1 MTDSLE
7 RVHAEDTIH
16 IETVAANQE
25 KSRAPQQTIPATH
38 FRSEGD
44 VNTTPARQA
53 WNESLNH
60 QATQKLLK
68 RDSEVFLHQAMST
81 PCLDS
86 LEAADGIYLQD
97 SSGKRY
103 MDFHGNNVHQL
114 GHGHPHVIKK
124 MTEQMASLPFSPR
137 RFTNETAVKCAE
149 KLTQICSGD
158 LNRVLFAPGGTSV
171 IGMAL
176 KLARHVTNNF
186 KVVSL
191 WDSFHGASLDAISVG
206 GEACFREGMGPL
218 MAGVE
223 RIPPAVSYRGA
234 FPNPNASN
242 NDNNQDQASDVH
254 YADYLEYVIEKE
266 GGIGAFIAEA
276 VRNTD
281 VQVPSKA
288 YWKRIREICDK
299 HNVLLIIDDI
309 PNGMGRS
316 GEWFTHQAF
325 DIEPD
330 ILCIGKGLGG
340 GLIPIAA
347 MITKDKYNT
356 AAQVSLGHYTHEKSP
371 LGCAAALATIEVIE
385 QEKLLDKTQS
395 DSKFMREQLLR
406 MKEKYPVIGDVRGI
420 GLLWGVELVTDRTT
434 KNRAFD
440 EAEATLYQCLNNGL
454 SFKVSQ
460 GNVIQ
465 LSPPLI
471 ISRTNLQAALNI
483 FENAIQQVCID
494 FNYI

>member
-1 MTDSLE
+1 MTQN
-7 RVHAEDTIH
+7 I
-16 IETVAANQE
+16 
-25 KSRAPQQTIPATH
+25 KPTH

-53 WNESLNH
+53 WNASMDDERT
-60 QATQKLLK
+60 QALLK

-81 PCLDS
+81 PCLDT
-86 LEAADGIYLQD
+86 LEAAEGIYIQD
-97 SSGKRY
+97 ATGKKY

-114 GHGHPHVIKK
+114 GYGHPHVIKRVQ
-124 MTEQMASLPFSPR
+124 EQIAKLPFSPR
-137 RFTNETAVKCAE
+137 RFTNETAIECAE
-149 KLTQICSGD
+149 KLTQICGGE
-158 LNRVLFAPGGTSV
+158 LNRVLFAPGGTSA

-176 KLARHVTNNF
+176 KLARHITGNY

-206 GEACFREGMGPL
+206 GEACFRQGMGPL

-234 FPNPNASN
+234 FPVA
-242 NDNNQDQASDVH
+242 DGSDVH

-266 GGIGAFIAEA
+266 GGVGAFIAEA

-299 HNVLLIIDDI
+299 HNVMLIIDDI

-316 GEWFTHQAF
+316 GEWFTYQAY

-340 GLIPIAA
+340 GLVPIAA
-347 MITKDKYNT
+347 MVTKDKYNT
-356 AAQVSLGHYTHEKSP
+356 AEQISMGHYTHEKSP
-371 LGCAAALATIEVIE
+371 IGCAAALATMEAIE
-385 QEKLLDKTQS
+385 QDGLLDKVKADSQFMREKLL
-395 DSKFMREQLLR
+395 E
-406 MKEKYPVIGDVRGI
+406 MKAKYPVIGDVRGI
-420 GLLWGVELVTDRTT
+420 GMLWGIELVTDHES
-434 KNRAFD
+434 KARAYD
-440 EAEATLYQCLNNGL
+440 EAEAVLYQCLNNGV

-471 ISRTNLQAALNI
+471 ITREQLTEALAI
-483 FENAIQQVCID
+483 FEEAIAKVCKD
-494 FNYI
+494 FNYF

>member
-1 MTDSLE
+1 MTQN
-7 RVHAEDTIH
+7 I
-16 IETVAANQE
+16 
-25 KSRAPQQTIPATH
+25 KPTH

-53 WNESLNH
+53 WNASMDDERT
-60 QATQKLLK
+60 QALLK

-81 PCLDS
+81 PCLDT
-86 LEAADGIYLQD
+86 LEAAEGIYIQD
-97 SSGKRY
+97 STGKKY

-114 GHGHPHVIKK
+114 GYGHPHVIKRVQ
-124 MTEQMASLPFSPR
+124 EQIAKLPFSPR
-137 RFTNETAVKCAE
+137 RFTNETAIECAE
-149 KLTQICSGD
+149 KLTQICGGE
-158 LNRVLFAPGGTSV
+158 LNRVLFAPGGTSAV
-171 IGMAL
+171 GMAL
-176 KLARHVTNNF
+176 KLARHITGNC

-206 GEACFREGMGPL
+206 GEACFRQGMGPL

-234 FPNPNASN
+234 FPVA
-242 NDNNQDQASDVH
+242 DGSDVH

-266 GGIGAFIAEA
+266 GGVGAFIAEA

-299 HNVLLIIDDI
+299 HNVMLIIDDI

-316 GEWFTHQAF
+316 GEWFTYQAY

-330 ILCIGKGLGG
+330 MLCVGKGLGG
-340 GLIPIAA
+340 GLVPIAA
-347 MITKDKYNT
+347 MVTKDKYNT
-356 AAQVSLGHYTHEKSP
+356 AEQISMGHYTHEKSP
-371 LGCAAALATIEVIE
+371 IGCAAALATMEAIE
-385 QEKLLDKTQS
+385 QDGLLDKAKADSQFMREKLL
-395 DSKFMREQLLR
+395 E
-406 MKEKYPVIGDVRGI
+406 MKAKYSVIGDVRGI
-420 GLLWGVELVTDRTT
+420 GMLWGIELVTDHES
-434 KNRAFD
+434 KARAYD
-440 EAEATLYQCLNNGL
+440 EAEAVLYQCLNNGV

-471 ISRTNLQAALNI
+471 ITREQLIEALAI
-483 FENAIQQVCID
+483 FEEAIAKVCKD
-494 FNYI
+494 FNYF

>member
-1 MTDSLE
+1 MTQN
-7 RVHAEDTIH
+7 I
-16 IETVAANQE
+16 
-25 KSRAPQQTIPATH
+25 KPTH

-53 WNESLNH
+53 WNASMDDERT
-60 QATQKLLK
+60 QALLK

-81 PCLDS
+81 PCLDT
-86 LEAADGIYLQD
+86 LEAAEGIYIQD
-97 SSGKRY
+97 ATGKKY

-114 GHGHPHVIKK
+114 GYGHPHVIRRVQ
-124 MTEQMASLPFSPR
+124 EQIAKLPFSPR
-137 RFTNETAVKCAE
+137 RFTNETAIECAE
-149 KLTQICSGD
+149 KLTQICGGE
-158 LNRVLFAPGGTSV
+158 LNRVLFAPGGTSAV
-171 IGMAL
+171 GMAL
-176 KLARHVTNNF
+176 KLARHITGNY

-206 GEACFREGMGPL
+206 GEACFRQGMGPL

-234 FPNPNASN
+234 FPVA
-242 NDNNQDQASDVH
+242 DGSDVH

-266 GGIGAFIAEA
+266 GGVGAFIAEA

-299 HNVLLIIDDI
+299 HNVMLIIDDI

-316 GEWFTHQAF
+316 GEWFTYQAY

-330 ILCIGKGLGG
+330 MLCIGKGLGG
-340 GLIPIAA
+340 GLVPIAA
-347 MITKDKYNT
+347 MVTKDKYNT
-356 AAQVSLGHYTHEKSP
+356 AEQISMGHYTHEKSP
-371 LGCAAALATIEVIE
+371 IGCAAALATMEAIE
-385 QEKLLDKTQS
+385 QDGLLDKAKADSQFMREKLL
-395 DSKFMREQLLR
+395 E
-406 MKEKYPVIGDVRGI
+406 MKAKYPVIGDVRGI
-420 GLLWGVELVTDRTT
+420 GMLWGIELVTDHES
-434 KNRAFD
+434 KARAYD
-440 EAEATLYQCLNNGL
+440 EAEAVLYQCLNNGV

-471 ISRTNLQAALNI
+471 ITREQLTEALAI
-483 FENAIQQVCID
+483 FEEAIAKVCKD
-494 FNYI
+494 FNYF

>member
-1 MTDSLE
+1 MTQN
-7 RVHAEDTIH
+7 I
-16 IETVAANQE
+16 
-25 KSRAPQQTIPATH
+25 KPTH

-44 VNTTPARQA
+44 VNTTSARQA
-53 WNESLNH
+53 WNASMDDERT
-60 QATQKLLK
+60 QALLK

-81 PCLDS
+81 PCLDT
-86 LEAADGIYLQD
+86 LEAAEGIYIQD
-97 SSGKRY
+97 ATGKKY

-114 GHGHPHVIKK
+114 GYGHPHVIKRVQ
-124 MTEQMASLPFSPR
+124 EQIAKLPFSPR
-137 RFTNETAVKCAE
+137 RFTNETAIECAE
-149 KLTQICSGD
+149 KLTQICGGE
-158 LNRVLFAPGGTSV
+158 LNRVLFAPGGTSAV
-171 IGMAL
+171 GMAL
-176 KLARHVTNNF
+176 KLARHITGNY

-206 GEACFREGMGPL
+206 GEACFRQDMGPL

-234 FPNPNASN
+234 FPVA
-242 NDNNQDQASDVH
+242 DGSDVH

-266 GGIGAFIAEA
+266 GGVGAFIAEA

-299 HNVLLIIDDI
+299 HNVMLIIDDI

-316 GEWFTHQAF
+316 GEWFTYQAY

-340 GLIPIAA
+340 GLVPIAA
-347 MITKDKYNT
+347 MVTKDKYNT
-356 AAQVSLGHYTHEKSP
+356 AEQISMGHYTHEKSP
-371 LGCAAALATIEVIE
+371 IGCAAALATMEAIE
-385 QEKLLDKTQS
+385 QDGLLDKVKADSQFMREKLL
-395 DSKFMREQLLR
+395 E
-406 MKEKYPVIGDVRGI
+406 MKAKYPVIGDVRGI
-420 GLLWGVELVTDRTT
+420 GMLWGIELVTDHES
-434 KNRAFD
+434 KARAYD
-440 EAEATLYQCLNNGL
+440 EAEAVLYQCLNNGV

-471 ISRTNLQAALNI
+471 ITREQLTEALAI
-483 FENAIQQVCID
+483 FEEAIAKVCKD

>member
-1 MTDSLE
+1 MTQN
-7 RVHAEDTIH
+7 I
-16 IETVAANQE
+16 
-25 KSRAPQQTIPATH
+25 KPTH

-53 WNESLNH
+53 WNASMDDER
-60 QATQKLLK
+60 TQVLLK

-81 PCLDS
+81 PCLDT
-86 LEAADGIYLQD
+86 LEAAEGIYIQD
-97 SSGKRY
+97 ATDKKY

-114 GHGHPHVIKK
+114 GYGHPHVIKRVQ
-124 MTEQMASLPFSPR
+124 EQIAKLPFSPR
-137 RFTNETAVKCAE
+137 RFTNETAIECAE
-149 KLTQICSGD
+149 KLTQICGGE
-158 LNRVLFAPGGTSV
+158 LNRVLFAPSGTSAV
-171 IGMAL
+171 GMAL
-176 KLARHVTNNF
+176 KLARHITGNC

-206 GEACFREGMGPL
+206 GEACFRQGMGPL

-234 FPNPNASN
+234 FPVA
-242 NDNNQDQASDVH
+242 DGSDVH

-266 GGIGAFIAEA
+266 GGVGAFIAEA

-299 HNVLLIIDDI
+299 HNVMLIIDDI

-316 GEWFTHQAF
+316 GEWFTYQAY

-330 ILCIGKGLGG
+330 MLCIGKGLGG
-340 GLIPIAA
+340 GLVPIAA
-347 MITKDKYNT
+347 MVTKDKYNT
-356 AAQVSLGHYTHEKSP
+356 AEQISMGHYTHEKSP
-371 LGCAAALATIEVIE
+371 IGCAAALATMEAIE
-385 QEKLLDKTQS
+385 QEGLLDKVKV
-395 DSKFMREQLLR
+395 DSQFMREKLLE
-406 MKEKYPVIGDVRGI
+406 MKAKYPVIGDVRGI
-420 GLLWGVELVTDRTT
+420 GMLWGIELVTDHES
-434 KNRAFD
+434 KARAYD
-440 EAEATLYQCLNNGL
+440 EAEAVLYQCLNNGV

-471 ISRTNLQAALNI
+471 ITREQLTEALAI
-483 FENAIQQVCID
+483 FEEAFAKVCKD
-494 FNYI
+494 FNYF

>member
-1 MTDSLE
+1 MTQN
-7 RVHAEDTIH
+7 I
-16 IETVAANQE
+16 
-25 KSRAPQQTIPATH
+25 KPTH

-44 VNTTPARQA
+44 VNTTPARQV
-53 WNESLNH
+53 WNASMDDERT
-60 QATQKLLK
+60 QALLK

-81 PCLDS
+81 PCLDT
-86 LEAADGIYLQD
+86 LEAAEGIYIQD
-97 SSGKRY
+97 ATGKKY

-114 GHGHPHVIKK
+114 GYGHPHVIKRVQ
-124 MTEQMASLPFSPR
+124 EQIAKLPFSPR
-137 RFTNETAVKCAE
+137 RFTNETAIECAE
-149 KLTQICSGD
+149 KLTQICGGE
-158 LNRVLFAPGGTSV
+158 LNRVLFAPGGTSAV
-171 IGMAL
+171 GMAL
-176 KLARHVTNNF
+176 KLARHITGNY

-206 GEACFREGMGPL
+206 GEACFRQGMGPL

-234 FPNPNASN
+234 FPVA
-242 NDNNQDQASDVH
+242 DGSDVH

-266 GGIGAFIAEA
+266 GGVGAFIAEA

-299 HNVLLIIDDI
+299 HNVMLIIDDI

-316 GEWFTHQAF
+316 GEWFTYQAY

-330 ILCIGKGLGG
+330 MLCIGKGLGG
-340 GLIPIAA
+340 GLVPIAA
-347 MITKDKYNT
+347 MVTKDKYNT
-356 AAQVSLGHYTHEKSP
+356 AEQISMGHYTHEKSP
-371 LGCAAALATIEVIE
+371 IGCAAALATMEAIE
-385 QEKLLDKTQS
+385 QDGLLDKAKADSQFMREKLL
-395 DSKFMREQLLR
+395 E
-406 MKEKYPVIGDVRGI
+406 MKAKYPVIGDVRGI
-420 GLLWGVELVTDRTT
+420 GMLWGIELVTDHES
-434 KNRAFD
+434 KARAYD
-440 EAEATLYQCLNNGL
+440 EAEAVLYQCLNNGV

-471 ISRTNLQAALNI
+471 ITREQLTEALAI
-483 FENAIQQVCID
+483 FEEAIAKVCKD
-494 FNYI
+494 FNYF

>member
-1 MTDSLE
+1 MTQN
-7 RVHAEDTIH
+7 I
-16 IETVAANQE
+16 
-25 KSRAPQQTIPATH
+25 KPTH

-53 WNESLNH
+53 WNASMDDERT
-60 QATQKLLK
+60 QALLK

-81 PCLDS
+81 PCLDT
-86 LEAADGIYLQD
+86 LEAAEGIYIQD
-97 SSGKRY
+97 ATGKKY

-114 GHGHPHVIKK
+114 GYGHPHVIKRVQ
-124 MTEQMASLPFSPR
+124 EQIAKLPFSPR
-137 RFTNETAVKCAE
+137 RFTNETAIECAE
-149 KLTQICSGD
+149 KLTQICGGE
-158 LNRVLFAPGGTSV
+158 LNRVLFAPGGTSAV
-171 IGMAL
+171 GMAL
-176 KLARHVTNNF
+176 KLARHITGNY

-206 GEACFREGMGPL
+206 GEACFRQGMGPL

-234 FPNPNASN
+234 FPVA
-242 NDNNQDQASDVH
+242 DGSDVH

-266 GGIGAFIAEA
+266 GGVGAFIAEA

-299 HNVLLIIDDI
+299 HNVMLIIDDI

-316 GEWFTHQAF
+316 GEWFTYQAY

-330 ILCIGKGLGG
+330 MLCIGKGLGG
-340 GLIPIAA
+340 GLVPIAA
-347 MITKDKYNT
+347 MVTKDKYNT
-356 AAQVSLGHYTHEKSP
+356 AEQISMGHYTHEKSP
-371 LGCAAALATIEVIE
+371 IGCAAALATMEAIE
-385 QEKLLDKTQS
+385 QDGLLDKAKADSQFMREKLL
-395 DSKFMREQLLR
+395 E
-406 MKEKYPVIGDVRGI
+406 MKAKYPVIGDVRGI
-420 GLLWGVELVTDRTT
+420 GILWGIELVTDHES
-434 KNRAFD
+434 KARAYD
-440 EAEATLYQCLNNGL
+440 EAEAVLYQCLNNGV

-471 ISRTNLQAALNI
+471 ITREQLTEALAI
-483 FENAIQQVCID
+483 FEEAIAKVCKD
-494 FNYI
+494 FNYF

>member
-1 MTDSLE
+1 MTQN
-7 RVHAEDTIH
+7 I
-16 IETVAANQE
+16 
-25 KSRAPQQTIPATH
+25 KPTH

-53 WNESLNH
+53 WNASMDDERT
-60 QATQKLLK
+60 QALLK

-81 PCLDS
+81 PCLDT
-86 LEAADGIYLQD
+86 LEAAEGIYIQD
-97 SSGKRY
+97 ATGKKY

-114 GHGHPHVIKK
+114 GYGHPHVIKRVQ
-124 MTEQMASLPFSPR
+124 EQIAKLPFSPR
-137 RFTNETAVKCAE
+137 RFTNETAIECAE
-149 KLTQICSGD
+149 KLTQICGGE
-158 LNRVLFAPGGTSV
+158 LNRVLFVPGGTSAV
-171 IGMAL
+171 GMAL
-176 KLARHVTNNF
+176 KLARHITGNY

-206 GEACFREGMGPL
+206 GEACFRQGMGPL

-234 FPNPNASN
+234 FPVA
-242 NDNNQDQASDVH
+242 DGSDVH

-266 GGIGAFIAEA
+266 GGVGAFIAEA

-299 HNVLLIIDDI
+299 HNVMLIIDDI

-316 GEWFTHQAF
+316 GEWFTYQAY

-330 ILCIGKGLGG
+330 MLCIGKGLGG
-340 GLIPIAA
+340 GLVPIAA
-347 MITKDKYNT
+347 MVTKDKYNT
-356 AAQVSLGHYTHEKSP
+356 AEQISMGHYTHEKSP
-371 LGCAAALATIEVIE
+371 IGCAAALATMEAIE
-385 QEKLLDKTQS
+385 QDGLLDKAKADSQFMREKLL
-395 DSKFMREQLLR
+395 E
-406 MKEKYPVIGDVRGI
+406 MKAKYPVIGDVRGI
-420 GLLWGVELVTDRTT
+420 GMLWGIELVTDHES
-434 KNRAFD
+434 KARAYD
-440 EAEATLYQCLNNGL
+440 EAEAVLYQCLNNGV

-471 ISRTNLQAALNI
+471 ITREQLTEALAI
-483 FENAIQQVCID
+483 FEEAIAKVCKD
-494 FNYI
+494 FNYF

>member
-1 MTDSLE
+1 MTQN
-7 RVHAEDTIH
+7 I
-16 IETVAANQE
+16 
-25 KSRAPQQTIPATH
+25 KPTH

-53 WNESLNH
+53 WNASMDDERT
-60 QATQKLLK
+60 QALLK

-81 PCLDS
+81 PCLDT
-86 LEAADGIYLQD
+86 LEAAEGIYIQD
-97 SSGKRY
+97 ATGKKY

-114 GHGHPHVIKK
+114 GYGHPHVIKRVQ
-124 MTEQMASLPFSPR
+124 EQIAKLPFSPR
-137 RFTNETAVKCAE
+137 RFTNETAIECAE
-149 KLTQICSGD
+149 KLTQICGGE
-158 LNRVLFAPGGTSV
+158 LNRVLFAPGGTSAV
-171 IGMAL
+171 GMAL
-176 KLARHVTNNF
+176 KLARHITGNY

-206 GEACFREGMGPL
+206 GEACFRQGMGPL

-234 FPNPNASN
+234 FPVA
-242 NDNNQDQASDVH
+242 DGSDVH

-266 GGIGAFIAEA
+266 GGVGAFIAEA

-299 HNVLLIIDDI
+299 HNVMLIIDDI

-316 GEWFTHQAF
+316 GEWFTYQAY

-330 ILCIGKGLGG
+330 MLCIGKGLGG
-340 GLIPIAA
+340 GLVPIAA
-347 MITKDKYNT
+347 MVTKDKYNT
-356 AAQVSLGHYTHEKSP
+356 AEQISMGHYTHEKSP
-371 LGCAAALATIEVIE
+371 IGCAAALATMEAIE
-385 QEKLLDKTQS
+385 QDGLLDKAKADSQFMREKLL
-395 DSKFMREQLLR
+395 E
-406 MKEKYPVIGDVRGI
+406 MKAKYPVIGDVRGI
-420 GLLWGVELVTDRTT
+420 GMLWGIELVTDHES
-434 KNRAFD
+434 KARAYD
-440 EAEATLYQCLNNGL
+440 EAEAVLYQCLNNGV

-471 ISRTNLQAALNI
+471 ITREQLTEALAI
-483 FENAIQQVCID
+483 FEEAIAKVCKD

>member
-1 MTDSLE
+1 MTQN
-7 RVHAEDTIH
+7 I
-16 IETVAANQE
+16 
-25 KSRAPQQTIPATH
+25 KPTH

-53 WNESLNH
+53 WNALMDDERT
-60 QATQKLLK
+60 QALLK

-81 PCLDS
+81 PCLDT
-86 LEAADGIYLQD
+86 LEAAEGIYIQD
-97 SSGKRY
+97 ATGKKY

-114 GHGHPHVIKK
+114 GYGHPHVIKRVQ
-124 MTEQMASLPFSPR
+124 EQIAKLPFSPR
-137 RFTNETAVKCAE
+137 RFTNETAIECAE
-149 KLTQICSGD
+149 KLTQICGGE
-158 LNRVLFAPGGTSV
+158 LNRVLFAPGGTSAV
-171 IGMAL
+171 GMVL
-176 KLARHVTNNF
+176 KLARHITGNY

-206 GEACFREGMGPL
+206 GEACFRQGMGPL

-234 FPNPNASN
+234 FPVA
-242 NDNNQDQASDVH
+242 DGSDVH

-266 GGIGAFIAEA
+266 GGVGAFIAEA

-299 HNVLLIIDDI
+299 HNVMLIIDDI

-316 GEWFTHQAF
+316 GEWFTYQAY

-330 ILCIGKGLGG
+330 MLCIGKGLGG
-340 GLIPIAA
+340 GLVPIAA
-347 MITKDKYNT
+347 MVTKDKYNT
-356 AAQVSLGHYTHEKSP
+356 AEQISMGHYTHEKSP
-371 LGCAAALATIEVIE
+371 IGCAAALATMEAIE
-385 QEKLLDKTQS
+385 QDGLLDKVKADSQFMREKLL
-395 DSKFMREQLLR
+395 E
-406 MKEKYPVIGDVRGI
+406 MKAKYPVIGDVRGI
-420 GLLWGVELVTDRTT
+420 GMLWGIELVTDHES
-434 KNRAFD
+434 KARAYD
-440 EAEATLYQCLNNGL
+440 EAEAVLYQCLNNGV

-471 ISRTNLQAALNI
+471 ITREQLTEALAI
-483 FENAIQQVCID
+483 FEEAIAKVCKD
-494 FNYI
+494 FNYF

>member
-1 MTDSLE
+1 MTQN
-7 RVHAEDTIH
+7 I
-16 IETVAANQE
+16 
-25 KSRAPQQTIPATH
+25 KPTH

-53 WNESLNH
+53 WNASMDDERT
-60 QATQKLLK
+60 QALLK

-81 PCLDS
+81 PCLDT
-86 LEAADGIYLQD
+86 LEAAEGIYIQD
-97 SSGKRY
+97 ATGKKY

-114 GHGHPHVIKK
+114 GYGHPHVTKRVQ
-124 MTEQMASLPFSPR
+124 EQIAKLPFSPR
-137 RFTNETAVKCAE
+137 RFTNETAIECAE
-149 KLTQICSGD
+149 KLTQICGGE
-158 LNRVLFAPGGTSV
+158 LNRVLFAPGGTSAV
-171 IGMAL
+171 GMAL
-176 KLARHVTNNF
+176 KLARHITGNY

-206 GEACFREGMGPL
+206 GEACFRQGMGPL

-234 FPNPNASN
+234 FPVA
-242 NDNNQDQASDVH
+242 DGSDVH

-266 GGIGAFIAEA
+266 GGVGAFIAEA

-281 VQVPSKA
+281 VQVPSNA

-299 HNVLLIIDDI
+299 HNVMLIIDDI

-316 GEWFTHQAF
+316 GEWFTYQAY

-330 ILCIGKGLGG
+330 MLCIGKGLGG
-340 GLIPIAA
+340 GLVPIAA
-347 MITKDKYNT
+347 MVTKDKYNT
-356 AAQVSLGHYTHEKSP
+356 AEQISMGHYTHEKSP
-371 LGCAAALATIEVIE
+371 IGCAAALATMEAIE
-385 QEKLLDKTQS
+385 QDGLLDKVKADSQFMREKLL
-395 DSKFMREQLLR
+395 E
-406 MKEKYPVIGDVRGI
+406 MKAKYPVIGDVRGI
-420 GLLWGVELVTDRTT
+420 GMLWGIELVTDHES
-434 KNRAFD
+434 KARAYD
-440 EAEATLYQCLNNGL
+440 EAEAVLYQCLNNGV

-471 ISRTNLQAALNI
+471 ITREQLTEALAI
-483 FENAIQQVCID
+483 FEEAIAKVCKD
-494 FNYI
+494 FNYF

>member
-1 MTDSLE
+1 MTQN
-7 RVHAEDTIH
+7 I
-16 IETVAANQE
+16 
-25 KSRAPQQTIPATH
+25 KPTH

-53 WNESLNH
+53 WNASMDDERT
-60 QATQKLLK
+60 QALLK

-81 PCLDS
+81 PCLDT
-86 LEAADGIYLQD
+86 LEAAEGIYIQD
-97 SSGKRY
+97 STGKKY

-114 GHGHPHVIKK
+114 GYGHPHVIKRVQ
-124 MTEQMASLPFSPR
+124 EQIAKLPFSPR
-137 RFTNETAVKCAE
+137 RFTNETAIECAE
-149 KLTQICSGD
+149 KLTQICGGE
-158 LNRVLFAPGGTSV
+158 LNRVLFAPGGTSAV
-171 IGMAL
+171 GMAL
-176 KLARHVTNNF
+176 KLARHITGNC

-206 GEACFREGMGPL
+206 GEACFRQGMGPL

-234 FPNPNASN
+234 FPVA
-242 NDNNQDQASDVH
+242 DGSDVH

-266 GGIGAFIAEA
+266 GGVGAFIAEA

-299 HNVLLIIDDI
+299 HNVMLIIDDI

-316 GEWFTHQAF
+316 GEWFTYQAY

-330 ILCIGKGLGG
+330 MLCVGKGLGG
-340 GLIPIAA
+340 GLVPIAA
-347 MITKDKYNT
+347 MVTKDKYNT
-356 AAQVSLGHYTHEKSP
+356 AEQISMGHYTHEKSP
-371 LGCAAALATIEVIE
+371 IGCAAALATMEAIE
-385 QEKLLDKTQS
+385 QGGLLDKVKADSQFMREKLL
-395 DSKFMREQLLR
+395 E
-406 MKEKYPVIGDVRGI
+406 MKAKYPVIGDVRGI
-420 GLLWGVELVTDRTT
+420 GMLWGIELVTDHES
-434 KNRAFD
+434 KARAYD
-440 EAEATLYQCLNNGL
+440 EAEAVLYQCLNNGV

-471 ISRTNLQAALNI
+471 ITREQLTEALAI
-483 FENAIQQVCID
+483 FEEAIAKVCKD
-494 FNYI
+494 FNYF

>member
-1 MTDSLE
+1 MTQN
-7 RVHAEDTIH
+7 I
-16 IETVAANQE
+16 
-25 KSRAPQQTIPATH
+25 KPTH

-53 WNESLNH
+53 WNASIDDERT
-60 QATQKLLK
+60 QALLK

-81 PCLDS
+81 PCLDT
-86 LEAADGIYLQD
+86 LEAAEGIYIQD
-97 SSGKRY
+97 ATGKKY

-114 GHGHPHVIKK
+114 GYGHPHVIKRVQ
-124 MTEQMASLPFSPR
+124 EQIAKLPFSPR
-137 RFTNETAVKCAE
+137 RFTNETAIECAE
-149 KLTQICSGD
+149 KLTQICGGE
-158 LNRVLFAPGGTSV
+158 LNRVLFAPGGTSAV
-171 IGMAL
+171 GMAL
-176 KLARHVTNNF
+176 KLARHITGNY

-206 GEACFREGMGPL
+206 GEACFRQGMGPL

-234 FPNPNASN
+234 FPVT
-242 NDNNQDQASDVH
+242 DGSDVH

-266 GGIGAFIAEA
+266 GGVGAFIAEA

-299 HNVLLIIDDI
+299 HNVMLIIDDI

-316 GEWFTHQAF
+316 GEWFTYQAY

-330 ILCIGKGLGG
+330 MLCIGKGLGG
-340 GLIPIAA
+340 GLVPIAA
-347 MITKDKYNT
+347 MVTKDKYNT
-356 AAQVSLGHYTHEKSP
+356 AEQISMGHYTHEKSP
-371 LGCAAALATIEVIE
+371 IGCAAALATMEAIE
-385 QEKLLDKTQS
+385 QDGLLDKAKADSQFMREKLL
-395 DSKFMREQLLR
+395 E
-406 MKEKYPVIGDVRGI
+406 MKAKYPVIGDVRGI
-420 GLLWGVELVTDRTT
+420 GMLWGIELVTDHES
-434 KNRAFD
+434 KARAYD
-440 EAEATLYQCLNNGL
+440 EAEAVLYQCLNNGV

-471 ISRTNLQAALNI
+471 ITREQLTKALAI
-483 FENAIQQVCID
+483 FEEAIAKVCKD
-494 FNYI
+494 FNYF

>member
-1 MTDSLE
+1 MTE
-7 RVHAEDTIH
+7 NV
-16 IETVAANQE
+16 Q
-25 KSRAPQQTIPATH
+25 PTH

-53 WNESLNH
+53 WNASMDDERT
-60 QATQKLLK
+60 QALLK
-68 RDSEVFLHQAMST
+68 RDSDVFLHQAMST
-81 PCLDS
+81 PCLDT
-86 LEAADGIYLQD
+86 LEAAEGIYIQD
-97 SSGKRY
+97 STGKKY

-114 GHGHPHVIKK
+114 GYGHPHVIKRVQ
-124 MTEQMASLPFSPR
+124 EQIAKLPFSPR
-137 RFTNETAVKCAE
+137 RFTNQTAIECAE
-149 KLTQICSGD
+149 KLTQICGGA
-158 LNRVLFAPGGTSV
+158 LNRVLFAPGGTSAV
-171 IGMAL
+171 GMAL
-176 KLARHVTNNF
+176 KLARHITGNY

-206 GEACFREGMGPL
+206 GEACFRQGMGPL

-234 FPNPNASN
+234 LPSP
-242 NDNNQDQASDVH
+242 DGSDVH

-266 GGIGAFIAEA
+266 GGVGAFIAEA

-299 HNVLLIIDDI
+299 HNVMLIIDDI

-316 GEWFTHQAF
+316 GEWFTYQAY

-340 GLIPIAA
+340 GLVPIAA

-356 AAQVSLGHYTHEKSP
+356 AEQISMGHYTHEKSP
-371 LGCAAALATIEVIE
+371 IGCAAALATMEAIE
-385 QEKLLDKTQS
+385 QDGLLDKAKA
-395 DSKFMREQLLR
+395 DSQFMRDKLLQ
-406 MKEKYPVIGDVRGI
+406 MKAKYPVIGDVRGI
-420 GLLWGVELVTDRTT
+420 GMLWGIELVTDHES
-434 KNRAFD
+434 KQRAYD
-440 EAEATLYQCLNNGL
+440 EAEAVLYQCLNHGM

-471 ISRTNLQAALNI
+471 ITREQLTEALAI
-483 FENAIQQVCID
+483 FEEAIAKVCKD
-494 FNYI
+494 LNYY

>member
-1 MTDSLE
+1 MTQN
-7 RVHAEDTIH
+7 I
-16 IETVAANQE
+16 
-25 KSRAPQQTIPATH
+25 KPTH

-53 WNESLNH
+53 WNASMDDERT
-60 QATQKLLK
+60 QALLK

-81 PCLDS
+81 PCLDT
-86 LEAADGIYLQD
+86 LEAAEGIYIQD
-97 SSGKRY
+97 ATGKKY

-114 GHGHPHVIKK
+114 GYGHPHVIERVQ
-124 MTEQMASLPFSPR
+124 EQIAKLPFSPR
-137 RFTNETAVKCAE
+137 RFTNETAIECAE
-149 KLTQICSGD
+149 KLTQICGGE
-158 LNRVLFAPGGTSV
+158 LNRVLFAPGGTSAV
-171 IGMAL
+171 GMAL
-176 KLARHVTNNF
+176 KLARHITGNY

-206 GEACFREGMGPL
+206 GEACFRQGMGPL

-234 FPNPNASN
+234 FPVA
-242 NDNNQDQASDVH
+242 DGSDVH

-266 GGIGAFIAEA
+266 GGVGAFIAEA

-299 HNVLLIIDDI
+299 HNVMLIIDDI

-316 GEWFTHQAF
+316 GEWFTYQAY

-340 GLIPIAA
+340 GLVPIAA
-347 MITKDKYNT
+347 MVTKDKYNT
-356 AAQVSLGHYTHEKSP
+356 AEQISMGHYTHEKSP
-371 LGCAAALATIEVIE
+371 IGCAAALATMEAIE
-385 QEKLLDKTQS
+385 QDGLLDKVKADSQFMREKLL
-395 DSKFMREQLLR
+395 E
-406 MKEKYPVIGDVRGI
+406 MKAKYPVIGDVRGI
-420 GLLWGVELVTDRTT
+420 GMLWGIELVTDHES
-434 KNRAFD
+434 KARAYD
-440 EAEATLYQCLNNGL
+440 EAEAVLYQCLNNGV

-471 ISRTNLQAALNI
+471 ITREQLTEALAI
-483 FENAIQQVCID
+483 FEEAIAKVCKD

>member
-1 MTDSLE
+1 MTQN
-7 RVHAEDTIH
+7 I
-16 IETVAANQE
+16 
-25 KSRAPQQTIPATH
+25 KPTH

-53 WNESLNH
+53 WNASMDDERT
-60 QATQKLLK
+60 QALLK

-81 PCLDS
+81 PCLDT
-86 LEAADGIYLQD
+86 LEAAEGIYIQD
-97 SSGKRY
+97 ATGKKY

-114 GHGHPHVIKK
+114 GYGHPHVIKRVQ
-124 MTEQMASLPFSPR
+124 EQIAKLPFSPR
-137 RFTNETAVKCAE
+137 RFTNETAIECAE
-149 KLTQICSGD
+149 KLTQICGGE
-158 LNRVLFAPGGTSV
+158 LNRVLFAPGGTSAV
-171 IGMAL
+171 SMAL
-176 KLARHVTNNF
+176 KLARHITGNY

-206 GEACFREGMGPL
+206 GEACFRQGMGPL
-218 MAGVE
+218 MAGIE

-234 FPNPNASN
+234 FPVA
-242 NDNNQDQASDVH
+242 DGSDVH

-266 GGIGAFIAEA
+266 GGVGAFIAEA

-299 HNVLLIIDDI
+299 HNVMLIIDDI

-316 GEWFTHQAF
+316 GEWFTYQAY

-330 ILCIGKGLGG
+330 MLCIGKGLGG
-340 GLIPIAA
+340 GLVPIAA
-347 MITKDKYNT
+347 MVTKDKYNT
-356 AAQVSLGHYTHEKSP
+356 AEQISMGHYTHEKSP
-371 LGCAAALATIEVIE
+371 IGCAAALATMEAIE
-385 QEKLLDKTQS
+385 QDGLLEKAKADSQFMREKLL
-395 DSKFMREQLLR
+395 E
-406 MKEKYPVIGDVRGI
+406 MKAKYPVIGDVRGI
-420 GLLWGVELVTDRTT
+420 GMLWGIELVTDHES
-434 KNRAFD
+434 KARAYD
-440 EAEATLYQCLNNGL
+440 EAEAVLYQCLNNGV

-471 ISRTNLQAALNI
+471 ITREQLTEALAI
-483 FENAIQQVCID
+483 FEEAIAKVCKD
-494 FNYI
+494 FNYF

>member
-1 MTDSLE
+1 MTQN
-7 RVHAEDTIH
+7 I
-16 IETVAANQE
+16 
-25 KSRAPQQTIPATH
+25 KPTH

-53 WNESLNH
+53 WNASMDDKRT
-60 QATQKLLK
+60 QALLK

-81 PCLDS
+81 PCLDT
-86 LEAADGIYLQD
+86 LEAAEGIYIQD
-97 SSGKRY
+97 ATGKKY

-114 GHGHPHVIKK
+114 GYGHPHVIKRVQ
-124 MTEQMASLPFSPR
+124 EQIAKLPFSPR
-137 RFTNETAVKCAE
+137 RFTNETAIECAE
-149 KLTQICSGD
+149 KLTQICGGE
-158 LNRVLFAPGGTSV
+158 LNRVLFAPGGTSAV
-171 IGMAL
+171 GMAL
-176 KLARHVTNNF
+176 KLARHITGNC

-206 GEACFREGMGPL
+206 GEACFRQGMGPL

-234 FPNPNASN
+234 FPVT
-242 NDNNQDQASDVH
+242 DGSDVH

-266 GGIGAFIAEA
+266 GGVGAFIAEA

-299 HNVLLIIDDI
+299 HNVMLIIDDI

-316 GEWFTHQAF
+316 GEWFTYQAY

-340 GLIPIAA
+340 GLVPIAA
-347 MITKDKYNT
+347 MVTKDKYNT
-356 AAQVSLGHYTHEKSP
+356 AEQISMGHYTHEKSP
-371 LGCAAALATIEVIE
+371 IGCAAALATMEAIE
-385 QEKLLDKTQS
+385 QDGLLDKAKADSQFMREKLL
-395 DSKFMREQLLR
+395 E
-406 MKEKYPVIGDVRGI
+406 MKAKYSVIGDVRGI
-420 GLLWGVELVTDRTT
+420 GMLWGIELVTDHES
-434 KNRAFD
+434 KARAYD
-440 EAEATLYQCLNNGL
+440 EAEAVLYQCLNNGV

-471 ISRTNLQAALNI
+471 ITREQLTEALAI
-483 FENAIQQVCID
+483 FEEAIAKVCKD
-494 FNYI
+494 FNYF

>member
-1 MTDSLE
+1 MTQN
-7 RVHAEDTIH
+7 I
-16 IETVAANQE
+16 
-25 KSRAPQQTIPATH
+25 KPTH

-53 WNESLNH
+53 WNASMDDERT
-60 QATQKLLK
+60 QALLK

-81 PCLDS
+81 PCLDT
-86 LEAADGIYLQD
+86 LEAAEGIYIQD
-97 SSGKRY
+97 ATGKKY

-114 GHGHPHVIKK
+114 GYGHPHVIERVQ
-124 MTEQMASLPFSPR
+124 EQIAKLPFSPR
-137 RFTNETAVKCAE
+137 RFTNETAIECAE
-149 KLTQICSGD
+149 KLTQICGGE
-158 LNRVLFAPGGTSV
+158 LNRVLFAPGGTSAV
-171 IGMAL
+171 GMAL
-176 KLARHVTNNF
+176 KLARHITGNY

-206 GEACFREGMGPL
+206 GEACFRQGMGPL

-234 FPNPNASN
+234 FPVA
-242 NDNNQDQASDVH
+242 DGSDVH

-266 GGIGAFIAEA
+266 GGVGAFIAEA

-299 HNVLLIIDDI
+299 HNVMLIIDDI

-316 GEWFTHQAF
+316 GEWFTYQAY

-330 ILCIGKGLGG
+330 MLCIGKGLGG
-340 GLIPIAA
+340 GLVPIAA
-347 MITKDKYNT
+347 MVTKDKYNT
-356 AAQVSLGHYTHEKSP
+356 AEQISMGHYTHEKSP
-371 LGCAAALATIEVIE
+371 IGCAAALATMEAIE
-385 QEKLLDKTQS
+385 QDGLLDKAKADSQFVREKLL
-395 DSKFMREQLLR
+395 E
-406 MKEKYPVIGDVRGI
+406 MKAKYPVIGDVRGI
-420 GLLWGVELVTDRTT
+420 GMLWGIELVTDHES
-434 KNRAFD
+434 KARAYD
-440 EAEATLYQCLNNGL
+440 EAEAVLYQCLNNGV

-471 ISRTNLQAALNI
+471 ITREQLTEALAI
-483 FENAIQQVCID
+483 FEEAIAKVCKD
-494 FNYI
+494 FNYF

>member
-1 MTDSLE
+1 MTQN
-7 RVHAEDTIH
+7 I
-16 IETVAANQE
+16 
-25 KSRAPQQTIPATH
+25 KPTH

-53 WNESLNH
+53 WNASMDDERT
-60 QATQKLLK
+60 QALLK

-81 PCLDS
+81 PCLDT
-86 LEAADGIYLQD
+86 LEAAEGIYIQD
-97 SSGKRY
+97 ATGKKY

-114 GHGHPHVIKK
+114 GYGHPHVIKRVQ
-124 MTEQMASLPFSPR
+124 EQIAKLPFSPR
-137 RFTNETAVKCAE
+137 RFTNETAVECAE
-149 KLTQICSGD
+149 KLTQICGGE
-158 LNRVLFAPGGTSV
+158 LNRVLFAPGGTSAV
-171 IGMAL
+171 GMAL
-176 KLARHVTNNF
+176 KLARHITGNY

-206 GEACFREGMGPL
+206 GEACFRQGMGPL

-234 FPNPNASN
+234 FPVE
-242 NDNNQDQASDVH
+242 DGSDVH

-266 GGIGAFIAEA
+266 GGVGAFIAEA

-299 HNVLLIIDDI
+299 HNVMLIIDDI

-316 GEWFTHQAF
+316 GEWFTYQAY

-330 ILCIGKGLGG
+330 MLCIGKGLGG
-340 GLIPIAA
+340 GLVPIAA
-347 MITKDKYNT
+347 MVTKDKYNT
-356 AAQVSLGHYTHEKSP
+356 AEQISMGHYTHEKSP
-371 LGCAAALATIEVIE
+371 IGCAAALATMEAIE
-385 QEKLLDKTQS
+385 QNGLLDKAKADSQFMREKLL
-395 DSKFMREQLLR
+395 E
-406 MKEKYPVIGDVRGI
+406 MKAKYSVIGDVRGI
-420 GLLWGVELVTDRTT
+420 GMLWGIELVTDHES
-434 KNRAFD
+434 KARAYD
-440 EAEATLYQCLNNGL
+440 EAEAVLYQCLNNGV

-471 ISRTNLQAALNI
+471 ITREQLTEALAI
-483 FENAIQQVCID
+483 FEEAIAKVCKD
-494 FNYI
+494 FNYF

>member
-1 MTDSLE
+1 MTQN
-7 RVHAEDTIH
+7 I
-16 IETVAANQE
+16 
-25 KSRAPQQTIPATH
+25 KPTH

-53 WNESLNH
+53 WNASMDDERT
-60 QATQKLLK
+60 QALLK

-81 PCLDS
+81 PCLDT
-86 LEAADGIYLQD
+86 LEAAEGIYIQD
-97 SSGKRY
+97 ATGKKY

-114 GHGHPHVIKK
+114 GYGHPHVIKRVQ
-124 MTEQMASLPFSPR
+124 EQIAKLPFSPR
-137 RFTNETAVKCAE
+137 RFTNETAIECAE
-149 KLTQICSGD
+149 KLTQVCGGE
-158 LNRVLFAPGGTSV
+158 LNRVLFAPGGTSAV
-171 IGMAL
+171 GMAL
-176 KLARHVTNNF
+176 KLARHITGNY

-206 GEACFREGMGPL
+206 GEACFRQGMGPL

-234 FPNPNASN
+234 FPVA
-242 NDNNQDQASDVH
+242 DGSDVH

-266 GGIGAFIAEA
+266 GGVGAFIAEA

-299 HNVLLIIDDI
+299 HNVMLIIDDI

-316 GEWFTHQAF
+316 GEWFTYQAY

-330 ILCIGKGLGG
+330 MLCIGKGLGG
-340 GLIPIAA
+340 GLVPIAA
-347 MITKDKYNT
+347 MVTKDKYNT
-356 AAQVSLGHYTHEKSP
+356 AEQISMGHYTHEKSP
-371 LGCAAALATIEVIE
+371 IGCAAALATMEAIE
-385 QEKLLDKTQS
+385 QDGLLDKAKADSQFMREKLL
-395 DSKFMREQLLR
+395 E
-406 MKEKYPVIGDVRGI
+406 MKAKYPVIGDVRGI
-420 GLLWGVELVTDRTT
+420 GMLWGIELVTDHES
-434 KNRAFD
+434 KARAYD
-440 EAEATLYQCLNNGL
+440 EAEAVLYQCLNNGV

-471 ISRTNLQAALNI
+471 ITREQLAEALAI
-483 FENAIQQVCID
+483 FEEAIAKVCKD
-494 FNYI
+494 FNYF

>member
-1 MTDSLE
+1 MTQN
-7 RVHAEDTIH
+7 I
-16 IETVAANQE
+16 
-25 KSRAPQQTIPATH
+25 KPTH

-53 WNESLNH
+53 WNASMDDERT
-60 QATQKLLK
+60 QALLK

-81 PCLDS
+81 PCLDT
-86 LEAADGIYLQD
+86 LEAAEGIYIQD
-97 SSGKRY
+97 ATGKKY

-114 GHGHPHVIKK
+114 GYGHPHVIKRVQ
-124 MTEQMASLPFSPR
+124 EQIAKLPFSPR
-137 RFTNETAVKCAE
+137 RFTNETAIECAE
-149 KLTQICSGD
+149 KLTQICGGE
-158 LNRVLFAPGGTSV
+158 LNRVLFAPGGTSAV
-171 IGMAL
+171 GMAL
-176 KLARHVTNNF
+176 KLARHITGNY

-206 GEACFREGMGPL
+206 GEACFRQGMGPL

-234 FPNPNASN
+234 FPVA
-242 NDNNQDQASDVH
+242 DGSDVH

-266 GGIGAFIAEA
+266 GGVGAFIAEA

-281 VQVPSKA
+281 VQVPSNA

-299 HNVLLIIDDI
+299 HNVMLIIDDI

-316 GEWFTHQAF
+316 GEWFTYQAY

-330 ILCIGKGLGG
+330 MLCIGKGLGG
-340 GLIPIAA
+340 GLVPIAA
-347 MITKDKYNT
+347 MVTKDKYNT
-356 AAQVSLGHYTHEKSP
+356 AEQISMGHYTHEKSP
-371 LGCAAALATIEVIE
+371 IGCAAALATMEAIE
-385 QEKLLDKTQS
+385 QDGLLDKVKADSQFMREKLL
-395 DSKFMREQLLR
+395 E
-406 MKEKYPVIGDVRGI
+406 MKAKYPVIGDVRGI
-420 GLLWGVELVTDRTT
+420 GMLWGIELVTDHES
-434 KNRAFD
+434 KARAYD
-440 EAEATLYQCLNNGL
+440 EAEAVLYQCLNNGV

-471 ISRTNLQAALNI
+471 ITREQLTEALAI
-483 FENAIQQVCID
+483 FEEAIAKVCED
-494 FNYI
+494 FNYF

>member
-1 MTDSLE
+1 MTQN
-7 RVHAEDTIH
+7 I
-16 IETVAANQE
+16 
-25 KSRAPQQTIPATH
+25 KPTH

-53 WNESLNH
+53 WNASMDDERT
-60 QATQKLLK
+60 QALLK

-81 PCLDS
+81 PCLDT
-86 LEAADGIYLQD
+86 LEAAEGIYIQD
-97 SSGKRY
+97 ATGKKY

-114 GHGHPHVIKK
+114 GYGHPHVIKRVQ
-124 MTEQMASLPFSPR
+124 EQIAKLPFSPR
-137 RFTNETAVKCAE
+137 RFTNETAIECAE
-149 KLTQICSGD
+149 KLTQICGGE
-158 LNRVLFAPGGTSV
+158 LNRVLFAPGGTSAV
-171 IGMAL
+171 GMAL
-176 KLARHVTNNF
+176 KLARHITGNY

-206 GEACFREGMGPL
+206 GEACFRQGMGPL

-234 FPNPNASN
+234 FPIA
-242 NDNNQDQASDVH
+242 DGSDVH

-266 GGIGAFIAEA
+266 GGVGAFIAEA

-299 HNVLLIIDDI
+299 HNVMLIIDDI

-316 GEWFTHQAF
+316 GEWFTYQAY

-330 ILCIGKGLGG
+330 MLCIGKGLGG
-340 GLIPIAA
+340 GLVPIAA
-347 MITKDKYNT
+347 MVTKDKYNT
-356 AAQVSLGHYTHEKSP
+356 AEQISMGHYTHEKSP
-371 LGCAAALATIEVIE
+371 IGCAAALATMEAIE
-385 QEKLLDKTQS
+385 QEGLLDKAKA
-395 DSKFMREQLLR
+395 DSQFMREKLLE
-406 MKEKYPVIGDVRGI
+406 MKAKYPVIGDVRGI
-420 GLLWGVELVTDRTT
+420 GMLWGIELVTDHES
-434 KNRAFD
+434 KARAYD
-440 EAEATLYQCLNNGL
+440 EAEAVLYQCLNNGV

-471 ISRTNLQAALNI
+471 ITREQLTEALAI
-483 FENAIQQVCID
+483 FEEAIAKVCKD
-494 FNYI
+494 FNYF

>member
-1 MTDSLE
+1 MTQN
-7 RVHAEDTIH
+7 I
-16 IETVAANQE
+16 
-25 KSRAPQQTIPATH
+25 KPTH

-53 WNESLNH
+53 WNASMDDERT
-60 QATQKLLK
+60 QALLK

-81 PCLDS
+81 PCLDT
-86 LEAADGIYLQD
+86 LEAAEGIYIQD
-97 SSGKRY
+97 ATGKKY

-114 GHGHPHVIKK
+114 GYGHPHVIKRVQ
-124 MTEQMASLPFSPR
+124 EQIAKLPFSPR
-137 RFTNETAVKCAE
+137 RFTNETAIECAE
-149 KLTQICSGD
+149 KLTQICGD
-158 LNRVLFAPGGTSV
+158 ELNRVLFAPGGTSAV
-171 IGMAL
+171 GMAL
-176 KLARHVTNNF
+176 KLARHITGNY

-206 GEACFREGMGPL
+206 GEACFRQGMGPL

-234 FPNPNASN
+234 FPVA
-242 NDNNQDQASDVH
+242 DGSDVR

-266 GGIGAFIAEA
+266 GGVGAFIAEA

-299 HNVLLIIDDI
+299 HNVMLIIDDI

-316 GEWFTHQAF
+316 GEWFTYQAY

-340 GLIPIAA
+340 GLVPIAA
-347 MITKDKYNT
+347 MVTKDKYNT
-356 AAQVSLGHYTHEKSP
+356 AEQISMGHYTHEKSP
-371 LGCAAALATIEVIE
+371 IGCAAALATMEAIE
-385 QEKLLDKTQS
+385 QDGLLDKVKADSQFMREKLL
-395 DSKFMREQLLR
+395 E
-406 MKEKYPVIGDVRGI
+406 MKAKYPVIGDVRGI
-420 GLLWGVELVTDRTT
+420 GMLWGIELVTDHES
-434 KNRAFD
+434 KARAYD
-440 EAEATLYQCLNNGL
+440 EAEAVLYQCLNNGV

-471 ISRTNLQAALNI
+471 ITREQLTEALAI
-483 FENAIQQVCID
+483 FEEAIAKVCKD
-494 FNYI
+494 FNYF

>member
-1 MTDSLE
+1 MTQN
-7 RVHAEDTIH
+7 I
-16 IETVAANQE
+16 
-25 KSRAPQQTIPATH
+25 KPTH

-53 WNESLNH
+53 WNASMDDERT
-60 QATQKLLK
+60 QALLK

-81 PCLDS
+81 PCLDT
-86 LEAADGIYLQD
+86 LEAAEGIYIQD
-97 SSGKRY
+97 ATGKKY
-103 MDFHGNNVHQL
+103 MDFHGNNIHQL
-114 GHGHPHVIKK
+114 GYGHPHVIKRVQ
-124 MTEQMASLPFSPR
+124 EQIAKLPFSPR
-137 RFTNETAVKCAE
+137 RFTNETAIECAE
-149 KLTQICSGD
+149 KLTQICGGE
-158 LNRVLFAPGGTSV
+158 LNRVLFAPGGTSAV
-171 IGMAL
+171 GMAL
-176 KLARHVTNNF
+176 KLARHITGNY

-206 GEACFREGMGPL
+206 GEACFRQGMGPL

-234 FPNPNASN
+234 FPVA
-242 NDNNQDQASDVH
+242 DGSDVH

-266 GGIGAFIAEA
+266 GGVGAFIAEA

-299 HNVLLIIDDI
+299 HNVMLIIDDI

-316 GEWFTHQAF
+316 GEWFTYQAY

-330 ILCIGKGLGG
+330 MLCIGKGLGG
-340 GLIPIAA
+340 GLVPIAA
-347 MITKDKYNT
+347 MVTKDKYNT
-356 AAQVSLGHYTHEKSP
+356 AEQISMGHYTHEKSP
-371 LGCAAALATIEVIE
+371 IGCAAALATMEAIE
-385 QEKLLDKTQS
+385 QGGLLDKAKADSQFMREKLL
-395 DSKFMREQLLR
+395 E
-406 MKEKYPVIGDVRGI
+406 MKAKYPVIGDVRGI
-420 GLLWGVELVTDRTT
+420 GMLWGIELVTDHES
-434 KNRAFD
+434 KARAYD
-440 EAEATLYQCLNNGL
+440 EAEVVLYQCLNNGV

-471 ISRTNLQAALNI
+471 ITREQLTEAL
-483 FENAIQQVCID
+483 AIVEEAIAKVCKD

>member
-1 MTDSLE
+1 MTQN
-7 RVHAEDTIH
+7 I
-16 IETVAANQE
+16 
-25 KSRAPQQTIPATH
+25 KPTH

-53 WNESLNH
+53 WNASMDDER
-60 QATQKLLK
+60 TQTLLK

-81 PCLDS
+81 PCLDT
-86 LEAADGIYLQD
+86 LEAAEGIYIQD
-97 SSGKRY
+97 ATGKKY

-114 GHGHPHVIKK
+114 GYGHPHVIKRVQ
-124 MTEQMASLPFSPR
+124 EQIAKLPFSPR
-137 RFTNETAVKCAE
+137 RFTNETAIECAE
-149 KLTQICSGD
+149 KLTQICGGE
-158 LNRVLFAPGGTSV
+158 LNRVLFAPGGTSAV
-171 IGMAL
+171 GMAL
-176 KLARHVTNNF
+176 KLARHITGNY

-206 GEACFREGMGPL
+206 GEACFRQGMGPL

-234 FPNPNASN
+234 FPVA
-242 NDNNQDQASDVH
+242 DGSDVH

-266 GGIGAFIAEA
+266 GGVGAFIAEA

-299 HNVLLIIDDI
+299 HNVMLIIDDI

-316 GEWFTHQAF
+316 GEWFTYQAY

-340 GLIPIAA
+340 GLVPIAA
-347 MITKDKYNT
+347 MVTKDKYNT
-356 AAQVSLGHYTHEKSP
+356 AEQISMGHYTHEKSP
-371 LGCAAALATIEVIE
+371 IGCAAALATMEAIE
-385 QEKLLDKTQS
+385 QDGLLDKAKADSQFMREKLL
-395 DSKFMREQLLR
+395 E
-406 MKEKYPVIGDVRGI
+406 MKAKYPVIGDVRGI
-420 GLLWGVELVTDRTT
+420 GMLWGIELVTDHES
-434 KNRAFD
+434 KARAYD
-440 EAEATLYQCLNNGL
+440 EAEAVLYQCLNNGV

-471 ISRTNLQAALNI
+471 ITREQLTEALAI
-483 FENAIQQVCID
+483 FEEAIAKVCKD
-494 FNYI
+494 FNYF

>member
-1 MTDSLE
+1 MTQN
-7 RVHAEDTIH
+7 I
-16 IETVAANQE
+16 
-25 KSRAPQQTIPATH
+25 KPTH

-53 WNESLNH
+53 WNASMDDERT
-60 QATQKLLK
+60 QALLK

-81 PCLDS
+81 PCLDT
-86 LEAADGIYLQD
+86 LEAAEGIYIQD
-97 SSGKRY
+97 ATGKKY

-114 GHGHPHVIKK
+114 GYGHPHVIKRVQ
-124 MTEQMASLPFSPR
+124 EQIAKLPFSPR
-137 RFTNETAVKCAE
+137 RFTNETAIECAE
-149 KLTQICSGD
+149 KLTQICGGE
-158 LNRVLFAPGGTSV
+158 LNRVLFAPGGTSAV
-171 IGMAL
+171 GMAL
-176 KLARHVTNNF
+176 KLARHITGNY

-206 GEACFREGMGPL
+206 GEACFRQGMGPL

-234 FPNPNASN
+234 FPVA
-242 NDNNQDQASDVH
+242 DGSDVH
-254 YADYLEYVIEKE
+254 YANYLEYVIEKE
-266 GGIGAFIAEA
+266 GGVGAFIAEA

-299 HNVLLIIDDI
+299 HNVMLIIDDI

-316 GEWFTHQAF
+316 GEWFTYQAY

-330 ILCIGKGLGG
+330 MLCIGKGLGG
-340 GLIPIAA
+340 GLVPIAA
-347 MITKDKYNT
+347 MVTKDKYNT
-356 AAQVSLGHYTHEKSP
+356 AEQISMGHYTHEKSP
-371 LGCAAALATIEVIE
+371 IGCAAALATMEAIE
-385 QEKLLDKTQS
+385 QEGLLDKAKA
-395 DSKFMREQLLR
+395 DSQFMREKLLE
-406 MKEKYPVIGDVRGI
+406 MKAKYPVIGDVRGI
-420 GLLWGVELVTDRTT
+420 GMLWGIELVTDHES
-434 KNRAFD
+434 KARAYD
-440 EAEATLYQCLNNGL
+440 EAEAVLYQCLNNGV

-471 ISRTNLQAALNI
+471 ITREQLTEALAI
-483 FENAIQQVCID
+483 FEEAIAKVCKD
-494 FNYI
+494 FNYF

>member
-1 MTDSLE
+1 MTQN
-7 RVHAEDTIH
+7 I
-16 IETVAANQE
+16 
-25 KSRAPQQTIPATH
+25 KPTH

-53 WNESLNH
+53 WNASMDDERT
-60 QATQKLLK
+60 QALLK

-81 PCLDS
+81 PCLDT
-86 LEAADGIYLQD
+86 LEAAEGIYIQD
-97 SSGKRY
+97 STGKKY

-114 GHGHPHVIKK
+114 GYGHPHVIKRVQ
-124 MTEQMASLPFSPR
+124 EQIAKLPFSPR
-137 RFTNETAVKCAE
+137 RFTNETAIECAE
-149 KLTQICSGD
+149 KLTQICGGE
-158 LNRVLFAPGGTSV
+158 LNRVLFAPGGTSAV
-171 IGMAL
+171 GMAL
-176 KLARHVTNNF
+176 KLARHITGNC

-206 GEACFREGMGPL
+206 GEACFRQGMGPL

-234 FPNPNASN
+234 FPVT
-242 NDNNQDQASDVH
+242 DGSDVH

-266 GGIGAFIAEA
+266 GGVGTFIAEA

-299 HNVLLIIDDI
+299 HNVMLIIDDI

-316 GEWFTHQAF
+316 GEWFTYQAY

-340 GLIPIAA
+340 GLVPIAA
-347 MITKDKYNT
+347 MVTKDKYNT
-356 AAQVSLGHYTHEKSP
+356 AEQISMGHYTHEKSP
-371 LGCAAALATIEVIE
+371 IGCAAALATMEAIE
-385 QEKLLDKTQS
+385 QDGLLDKAKADSQFMREKLL
-395 DSKFMREQLLR
+395 E
-406 MKEKYPVIGDVRGI
+406 MKAKYPVIGDVRGI
-420 GLLWGVELVTDRTT
+420 GMLWGIELVTDHES
-434 KNRAFD
+434 KARAYD
-440 EAEATLYQCLNNGL
+440 EAEAVLYQCLNNGV

-471 ISRTNLQAALNI
+471 ITREQLTEALAL
-483 FENAIQQVCID
+483 FEEAIAKVCKD
-494 FNYI
+494 FNYF

>member
-1 MTDSLE
+1 MTQNIK
-7 RVHAEDTIH
+7 T
-16 IETVAANQE
+16 
-25 KSRAPQQTIPATH
+25 TH

-53 WNESLNH
+53 WNASMDDERT
-60 QATQKLLK
+60 QALLK

-81 PCLDS
+81 PCLDT
-86 LEAADGIYLQD
+86 LEAAEGIYIQD
-97 SSGKRY
+97 ATGKKY

-114 GHGHPHVIKK
+114 GYGHPHVIKRVQ
-124 MTEQMASLPFSPR
+124 EQIAKLPFSPR
-137 RFTNETAVKCAE
+137 RFTNETAIECAE
-149 KLTQICSGD
+149 KLTQICGGE
-158 LNRVLFAPGGTSV
+158 LNRVLFAPGGTSAV
-171 IGMAL
+171 GMAL
-176 KLARHVTNNF
+176 KLARHITGNY

-206 GEACFREGMGPL
+206 GEACFRQGMGPL

-223 RIPPAVSYRGA
+223 RIPPAVSYRGV
-234 FPNPNASN
+234 FPVA
-242 NDNNQDQASDVH
+242 DGSDVH

-266 GGIGAFIAEA
+266 GGVGVFIAEA

-299 HNVLLIIDDI
+299 HNVMLIIDDI

-316 GEWFTHQAF
+316 GEWFTYQAY

-330 ILCIGKGLGG
+330 MLCIGKGLGG
-340 GLIPIAA
+340 GLVPIAA
-347 MITKDKYNT
+347 MVTKDKYNT
-356 AAQVSLGHYTHEKSP
+356 AEQISMGHYTHEKSP
-371 LGCAAALATIEVIE
+371 IGCAAALATMEAIE
-385 QEKLLDKTQS
+385 QDGLLDKAKADSQFMREKLL
-395 DSKFMREQLLR
+395 E
-406 MKEKYPVIGDVRGI
+406 MKAKYLVIGDVRGI
-420 GLLWGVELVTDRTT
+420 GMLWGIELVTDHES
-434 KNRAFD
+434 KARAYD
-440 EAEATLYQCLNNGL
+440 EAEAVLYQCLNNGV

-471 ISRTNLQAALNI
+471 ITREQLTEALAI
-483 FENAIQQVCID
+483 FEEAIAKVCKD
-494 FNYI
+494 FNYF

>member
-1 MTDSLE
+1 MTQN
-7 RVHAEDTIH
+7 I
-16 IETVAANQE
+16 
-25 KSRAPQQTIPATH
+25 KPTH

-53 WNESLNH
+53 WNASMDDERT
-60 QATQKLLK
+60 QALLK

-81 PCLDS
+81 PCLDT
-86 LEAADGIYLQD
+86 LEAAEGIYIQD
-97 SSGKRY
+97 ATGKKY

-114 GHGHPHVIKK
+114 GYGHPHVIKRVQ
-124 MTEQMASLPFSPR
+124 EQIAKLPFSPR
-137 RFTNETAVKCAE
+137 RFTNETAIECAE
-149 KLTQICSGD
+149 KLTQICGGE
-158 LNRVLFAPGGTSV
+158 LNRVLFAPGGTSAV
-171 IGMAL
+171 GMAL
-176 KLARHVTNNF
+176 KLARHITGNY

-206 GEACFREGMGPL
+206 GEACFRQGMGPL

-234 FPNPNASN
+234 FPVA
-242 NDNNQDQASDVH
+242 DGSDVH

-266 GGIGAFIAEA
+266 GGVGAFIAEA

-299 HNVLLIIDDI
+299 HNVMLIIDDI

-316 GEWFTHQAF
+316 GEWFTYQAY

-330 ILCIGKGLGG
+330 MLCIGKGLGG
-340 GLIPIAA
+340 GLVPIAA
-347 MITKDKYNT
+347 MVTKDKYNT
-356 AAQVSLGHYTHEKSP
+356 AEQISMGHYTHEKSP
-371 LGCAAALATIEVIE
+371 IGCAAALATMEAIE
-385 QEKLLDKTQS
+385 QDGLL
-395 DSKFMREQLLR
+395 E
-406 MKEKYPVIGDVRGI
+406 MKAKYPVIGDVRGI
-420 GLLWGVELVTDRTT
+420 GMLWGIELVTSHES
-434 KNRAFD
+434 KARAYD
-440 EAEATLYQCLNNGL
+440 EAEAVLYQCLNNGV

-471 ISRTNLQAALNI
+471 ITREQLTEALAI
-483 FENAIQQVCID
+483 FEEAIANVCKD
-494 FNYI
+494 FNYF

>member
-1 MTDSLE
+1 MTQN
-7 RVHAEDTIH
+7 I
-16 IETVAANQE
+16 
-25 KSRAPQQTIPATH
+25 KPTH

-53 WNESLNH
+53 WNASMDDEST
-60 QATQKLLK
+60 QALLK

-81 PCLDS
+81 PCLDT
-86 LEAADGIYLQD
+86 LEAAEGIYIQD
-97 SSGKRY
+97 ATGKKY

-114 GHGHPHVIKK
+114 GYGHPHVINRVQ
-124 MTEQMASLPFSPR
+124 EQIAKLPFSPR
-137 RFTNETAVKCAE
+137 RFTNETAIECAE
-149 KLTQICSGD
+149 KLTQICGGE
-158 LNRVLFAPGGTSV
+158 LNRVLFALGGTSAV
-171 IGMAL
+171 GMAL
-176 KLARHVTNNF
+176 KLARHITGNY

-206 GEACFREGMGPL
+206 GEACFRQGMGPL

-234 FPNPNASN
+234 FPVA
-242 NDNNQDQASDVH
+242 DGSDVH

-266 GGIGAFIAEA
+266 GGVGAFIAEA

-299 HNVLLIIDDI
+299 HNVMLIIDDI

-316 GEWFTHQAF
+316 GEWFTYQAY

-330 ILCIGKGLGG
+330 MLCIGKGLGG
-340 GLIPIAA
+340 GLVPIAA
-347 MITKDKYNT
+347 MVAKDKYNT
-356 AAQVSLGHYTHEKSP
+356 AEQISMGHYTHEKSP
-371 LGCAAALATIEVIE
+371 IGCAAALATMEAIE
-385 QEKLLDKTQS
+385 QDGLLDKTKA
-395 DSKFMREQLLR
+395 DSQFMREKLLE
-406 MKEKYPVIGDVRGI
+406 MKAKYPVIGDVRGI
-420 GLLWGVELVTDRTT
+420 GMLWGIELVTDHES
-434 KNRAFD
+434 KARAYD
-440 EAEATLYQCLNNGL
+440 EAEAVLYQCLNNGV

-471 ISRTNLQAALNI
+471 ITREQLTEALAI
-483 FENAIQQVCID
+483 FEEAIAKVCKD
-494 FNYI
+494 FNYF

>member
-1 MTDSLE
+1 MTQN
-7 RVHAEDTIH
+7 I
-16 IETVAANQE
+16 
-25 KSRAPQQTIPATH
+25 KPTH

-53 WNESLNH
+53 WNASMDDERT
-60 QATQKLLK
+60 QALLK

-81 PCLDS
+81 PCLDT
-86 LEAADGIYLQD
+86 LDAAEGIYIQD
-97 SSGKRY
+97 ATDKKY

-114 GHGHPHVIKK
+114 GYGHPHVIKRVQ
-124 MTEQMASLPFSPR
+124 EQIAKLPFSPR
-137 RFTNETAVKCAE
+137 RFTNETAIECAE
-149 KLTQICSGD
+149 KLTQICGGE
-158 LNRVLFAPGGTSV
+158 LNRVLFAPGGTSAV
-171 IGMAL
+171 GMAL
-176 KLARHVTNNF
+176 KLARHITGNY

-206 GEACFREGMGPL
+206 GEACFRQGMGPL

-234 FPNPNASN
+234 FPVA
-242 NDNNQDQASDVH
+242 DGSDVH

-266 GGIGAFIAEA
+266 GGVGAFIAEA

-299 HNVLLIIDDI
+299 HNVMLIIDDI

-316 GEWFTHQAF
+316 GEWFTYQAY

-330 ILCIGKGLGG
+330 MLCIGKGLGG
-340 GLIPIAA
+340 GLVPIAA
-347 MITKDKYNT
+347 MVTKDKYNT
-356 AAQVSLGHYTHEKSP
+356 AEQISMGHYTHEKSP
-371 LGCAAALATIEVIE
+371 IGCAAALATMEAIE
-385 QEKLLDKTQS
+385 QDGLLDKVKADSQFVREKLL
-395 DSKFMREQLLR
+395 E
-406 MKEKYPVIGDVRGI
+406 MKAKYPVIGNVRGI
-420 GLLWGVELVTDRTT
+420 GMLWGIELVTDHES
-434 KNRAFD
+434 KARAYD
-440 EAEATLYQCLNNGL
+440 EAEAVLYQCLNNGV

-471 ISRTNLQAALNI
+471 ITREQLTEALAI
-483 FENAIQQVCID
+483 FEEAIAKVCKD
-494 FNYI
+494 FNYF

>member
-1 MTDSLE
+1 MTQN
-7 RVHAEDTIH
+7 I
-16 IETVAANQE
+16 
-25 KSRAPQQTIPATH
+25 KPTH

-53 WNESLNH
+53 WNASMDDKRT
-60 QATQKLLK
+60 QALLK
-68 RDSEVFLHQAMST
+68 RDSQVFLHQAMST
-81 PCLDS
+81 PCLDT
-86 LEAADGIYLQD
+86 LEAAEGIYIKD
-97 SSGKRY
+97 ATGKKY

-114 GHGHPHVIKK
+114 GYGHPHVIKRVQ
-124 MTEQMASLPFSPR
+124 EQIAKLPFSPR
-137 RFTNETAVKCAE
+137 RFTNETAIDCAE
-149 KLTQICSGD
+149 KLTQICGGE
-158 LNRVLFAPGGTSV
+158 LNRVLFAPGGTSAV
-171 IGMAL
+171 GMAL
-176 KLARHVTNNF
+176 KLARHITGNY

-206 GEACFREGMGPL
+206 GEACFRQSMGPL

-234 FPNPNASN
+234 FPVA
-242 NDNNQDQASDVH
+242 DGSDVH

-266 GGIGAFIAEA
+266 GGVGAFIAEA

-299 HNVLLIIDDI
+299 HNVMLIIDDI

-316 GEWFTHQAF
+316 GEWFTYQAY

-330 ILCIGKGLGG
+330 MLCIGKGLGG
-340 GLIPIAA
+340 GLVPIAA
-347 MITKDKYNT
+347 MVTKDKYNT
-356 AAQVSLGHYTHEKSP
+356 AEQISMGHYTHEKSP
-371 LGCAAALATIEVIE
+371 IGCAAALATMEAIE
-385 QEKLLDKTQS
+385 QDGLLDKAKADSQFMREKLL
-395 DSKFMREQLLR
+395 E
-406 MKEKYPVIGDVRGI
+406 MKAKYPVIGDVRGI
-420 GLLWGVELVTDRTT
+420 GMLWGIELVTDHES
-434 KNRAFD
+434 KARAYD
-440 EAEATLYQCLNNGL
+440 EAEAVLYQCLNNGV

-471 ISRTNLQAALNI
+471 ITREQLTEALAI
-483 FENAIQQVCID
+483 FEEAIAKVCED
-494 FNYI
+494 FNYF